1 MAIRI
6 IYDSKTIDLLLGDG
20 GLLTDY
26 TQDRKQARSGSGK
39 IETIN
44 LYGIQ
49 EMSFEA
55 YFVEARYR
63 DLIAWWSWA
72 RQGKPWAFAKDSGNT
87 GNTTISAPVAQGQK
101 NIAMAAT
108 GAFSSGD
115 SCLIRAVN
123 DDDEYEIVVIDSIT
137 NATLL
142 AAVEN
147 LKYSYNTPDIFRHWD
162 YWPSVVSMD
171 TNFNP
176 KRNGDYFKHTFNFVE
191 NV

>member
-1 MAIRI
+1 MSIQI
-6 IYDSKTIDLLLGDG
+6 VYDSKTIDLLLGDG

-39 IETIN
+39 IETIS
-44 LYGIQ
+44 LHGLQ

-63 DLIAWWSWA
+63 DLVAWWSWA
-72 RQGKPWAFAKDSGNT
+72 RQGKVWAFAKDSGNV
-87 GNTTISAPVAQGQK
+87 GNTIIVGAVAAGQTTVG
-101 NIAMAAT
+101 MAAT
-108 GAFSSGD
+108 GAFSAGD
-115 SCLIRAVN
+115 TALLRAVDN
-123 DDDEYEIVVIDSIT
+123 DDEYELVLIDSIT
-137 NATLL
+137 TANVLEAS
-142 AAVEN
+142 EN
-147 LKYSYNTPDIFRHWD
+147 LKYSYDTAYIFRHWD
-162 YWPSVVSMD
+162 YWPSVVSLD